1 LYSASGNKYTETL
14 GFIKEAAG
22 MRFRKNKFFL
32 QGELPPL
39 YTTMRSCQ
47 YSVCQIINVLRI
59 SQLEEQDTLALT
71 EAAAFPHAL
80 LSNSPEKLTK
90 LLLCPGTKVQGIF
103 PY

>member
-1 LYSASGNKYTETL
+1 
-14 GFIKEAAG
+14 
-22 MRFRKNKFFL
+22 MRFGKKRFL

-47 YSVCQIINVLRI
+47 YSVCQIINILRI
-59 SQLEEQDTLALT
+59 SHPEEQATLALT

-80 LSNSPEKLTK
+80 LSNSTEKKTK
-90 LLLCPGTKVQGIF
+90 FLLCPSTNEQGIF